1 MSSVLPMGNTAL
13 NGEKSLYVS
22 RSQSSFGGSPGA
34 VLNSNPSVPRISN
47 AASVELPRLSNAASV
62 ESSAGTSIARSYK
75 AAG

>member
-1 MSSVLPMGNTAL
+1 MSSVLPNGRTAL
-13 NGEKSLYVS
+13 NGEKSFVVS
-22 RSQSSFGGSPGA
+22 GSQSSFGGTPGA

-62 ESSAGTSIARSYK
+62 DSSVGTSLARSYK